1 MGGEGEWVRRRRLPT
16 WSGVG
21 CGVIRIGWMYTCDID
36 LEMNKYVRCEV
47 DVFEIGW

>member
-1 MGGEGEWVRRRRLPT
+1 MGGEGEWVRRRRLPIL
-16 WSGVG
+16 SGVG